1 MSTSDPMSHCFS
13 SRVTPQPL
21 LKWTAS
27 GLLAGLG
34 LFAVQ
39 AWAQPSP
46 PWEAITASERGQFY
60 IDPTSLRRAD
70 GTVRFKS
77 LLDYA
82 KPQVT
87 HNGKAFRSALSS
99 MEIDCA
105 SGMGRITQMSYH
117 TGLMAGGQLVETQGM
132 VQDWQDIAPESP
144 VRRMANRVCK

>member
-1 MSTSDPMSHCFS
+1 MSHCFS
-13 SRVTPQPL
+13 LPVTPQRL
-21 LKWTAS
+21 LKWAAS
-27 GLLAGLG
+27 GLLAGWG
-34 LFAVQ
+34 LFAVH
-39 AWAQPSP
+39 ASAQPTP
-46 PWEAITASERGQFY
+46 AWEAITASQRGQFY
-60 IDPTSLRRAD
+60 IDPTSVRRAD

-82 KPQVT
+82 KPQMT

-105 SGMGRITQMSYH
+105 SGVGRITQMTYH

>member
-1 MSTSDPMSHCFS
+1 MAHRFF
-13 SRVTPQPL
+13 SRVTSTRL
-21 LKWTAS
+21 LSWAGS
-27 GLLAGLG
+27 GLTACLVLASSL
-34 LFAVQ
+34 AP
-39 AWAQPSP
+39 AQSSS

-60 IDPTSLRRAD
+60 IDPTSVRKT
-70 GTVRFKS
+70 GSMVRFKT

-82 KPQVT
+82 KPQMT